1 MAGGPLAK
9 YVTCSVCRG
18 EGKLTKATRFYDGIE
33 ADAYRCE
40 KGHES
45 WIDWRHGPATTAQWS
60 ASPEIGTSSDDPVER
75 AEYEREMEHFERT
88 RNIKPSKLVK

>member
-1 MAGGPLAK
+1 MAGGPLAE
-9 YVTCSVCRG
+9 YVTCRVCRD

-33 ADAYRCE
+33 SDAYRCE

-45 WIDWRHGPATTAQWS
+45 WIDWRNGPATAPQWS
-60 ASPEIGTSSDDPVER
+60 PSSESSTTLDDPVAR
-75 AEYEREMEHFERT
+75 AEYEREMEQLART